1 MTILTQVRSTSSA
14 SDHMNSVLSVVAAS
28 LLIAFCAP
36 IAIPLPFSPVPI
48 ALQPHVCLFLG
59 AFLGSRRG
67 ALAVLGFLL
76 QGAMGLPVFANGASG
91 ILWLFGPTGGY
102 LMGYLAGSFLTGYLI
117 EKKKSECTMKTLFVA
132 MAMGNLVIFT
142 LGWLQ
147 LSRFIG
153 PSSAFMVGV
162 LPFLLGD
169 FLKLSLAGRMLKS
182 CLKTP
187 TFEIWRNFQR
197 K

>member
-1 MTILTQVRSTSSA
+1 MTILIHSEDRSTSSA
-14 SDHMNSVLSVVAAS
+14 SLPLRNLLSVVAAS
-28 LLIAFCAP
+28 ILIGLCAP

-59 AFLGSRRG
+59 AFLGSKRG
-67 ALAVLGFLL
+67 ALAVLAFLM
-76 QGAMGLPVFANGASG
+76 QGALGLPVFANGASG

-102 LMGYLAGSFLTGYLI
+102 LMGYLVGAFLTGYLI
-117 EKKKSECTMKTLFVA
+117 ERKKGECTMKRVFLA
-132 MAMGNLVIFT
+132 MAAGNIAIFI

-153 PSSAFMVGV
+153 PGTAFTVGV

-169 FLKLSLAGRMLKS
+169 FLKLSLAGRVLRDPRLRS
-182 CLKTP
+182 
-187 TFEIWRNFQR
+187 
-197 K
+197 